1 MKKERTPRQPKV
13 WEALLALIFVIA
25 VVVAAIRTKVGIQMG
40 LAMGGC
46 TAIVFALL
54 MGNKWS
60 DIQDTVKRVVGD
72 SATTLLILLSVGMMV
87 GIWIIGGT
95 VPTLLYYGLKICSPN
110 IIVPLAF
117 VLCAITS
124 LFTGTS
130 FGSIATM
137 GLALFGVGT
146 SMGISAPL
154 MAGAVCSG
162 AFFGDKMSPL
172 SDTTLLASATS
183 GVKLF
188 DHITSLLFVTVPA
201 SLISIVVYGLLGMRY
216 ASGDVDLSAVKVLSD
231 SLLGSCHVSV
241 LMLVP
246 LLFVLVLSAMRKP
259 TIPVFAGGLVIGCIW
274 AMVFQGASLN
284 DVISAAINGFVSA
297 TGNADVDKLLSR
309 GGALSMAETI
319 FLCIGAGMFSGIF
332 ERTGVLHRLMDS
344 LCKVVKSVGGLVLSL
359 TVTGIVLM
367 FGGAGQSCTLSLPA
381 IAFRNAFDD
390 MDVNPCV
397 MSRTLECTGTVLGSI
412 VPWDASAILYTGLF
426 GVSVAQYLPFNLIAL
441 LSPILAVVT
450 AFIGFGVFKSNET
463 VHFTLK
469 CKKYDKQTGKPL

>member
-172 SDTTLLASATS
+172 SDTTNVAADMS
-183 GVKLF
+183 GTPLY
-188 DHITSLLFVTVPA
+188 DHIGSMMYTTVPA
-201 SLISIVVYGLLGMRY
+201 TVICLVLYTVLGIRN
-216 ASGDVDLSAVKVLSD
+216 ASANADLSNIELILD
-231 SLLGSCHVSV
+231 TLGANFNISV
-241 LMLVP
+241 IALVP
-246 LLFVLVLSAMRKP
+246 AVLVLLTSALKAPAVPAMLGCTAVSGVFACLLQKISLSAMLGAAMNGFSSD
-259 TIPVFAGGLVIGCIW
+259 TGV
-274 AMVFQGASLN
+274 AMV
-284 DVISAAINGFVSA
+284 
-297 TGNADVDKLLSR
+297 DKILSR
-309 GGALSMAETI
+309 GGMTSMYSTVAIIILSATM
-319 FLCIGAGMFSGIF
+319 GAVLEKSGVI
-332 ERTGVLHRLMDS
+332 DS
-344 LCKVVKSVGGLVLSL
+344 LVNNVLLKAVHKPCGLILSTMVYCYSLLLISGHQVMPIILGGRTFRPAYDRMGIQSKVL
-359 TVTGIVLM
+359 
-367 FGGAGQSCTLSLPA
+367 
-381 IAFRNAFDD
+381 
-390 MDVNPCV
+390 
-397 MSRTLECTGTVLGSI
+397 SRTLEDTCTIGAPMVPWGTSCAYMFSVLGIGIAYIPYAFLCYI
-412 VPWDASAILYTGLF
+412 VPLFAILYACTGWF
-426 GVSVAQYLPFNLIAL
+426 VWHKEPMTEEPVK
-441 LSPILAVVT
+441 V
-450 AFIGFGVFKSNET
+450 E
-463 VHFTLK
+463 
-469 CKKYDKQTGKPL
+469 

>member
-13 WEALLALIFVIA
+13 WEALLALICVIA

-60 DIQDTVKRVVGD
+60 DIQNTVKRVVGD

-110 IIVPLAF
+110 IIVPLTF

-172 SDTTLLASATS
+172 SDTTNVAADMS
-183 GVKLF
+183 GTPLY
-188 DHITSLLFVTVPA
+188 DHIGSMMYTTVPA
-201 SLISIVVYGLLGMRY
+201 TVICLVLYTVLGIRN
-216 ASGDVDLSAVKVLSD
+216 ASANADLSNIELILD
-231 SLLGSCHVSV
+231 TLGANFNISV
-241 LMLVP
+241 IALVP
-246 LLFVLVLSAMRKP
+246 AVLVLLTSALKAPAVPAMLGCTAVSGVFACLLQKISLSAMLGAAMNGFSSD
-259 TIPVFAGGLVIGCIW
+259 TGV
-274 AMVFQGASLN
+274 AMV
-284 DVISAAINGFVSA
+284 
-297 TGNADVDKLLSR
+297 DKILSR
-309 GGALSMAETI
+309 GGMTSMYSTVAIIILSATM
-319 FLCIGAGMFSGIF
+319 GAVLEKSGVI
-332 ERTGVLHRLMDS
+332 DS
-344 LCKVVKSVGGLVLSL
+344 LVNNVLLKAVHKPCGLILSTMVYCYSLLLISGHQVMPIILGGRTFRPAYDRMGIHSKVL
-359 TVTGIVLM
+359 
-367 FGGAGQSCTLSLPA
+367 
-381 IAFRNAFDD
+381 
-390 MDVNPCV
+390 
-397 MSRTLECTGTVLGSI
+397 SRTLEDTCTIGAPMVPWGTSCAYMFSVLGIGIAYIPYAFLCYI
-412 VPWDASAILYTGLF
+412 VPLFAILYACTGWF
-426 GVSVAQYLPFNLIAL
+426 VWHKEPMTEEPVKA
-441 LSPILAVVT
+441 
-450 AFIGFGVFKSNET
+450 E
-463 VHFTLK
+463 
-469 CKKYDKQTGKPL
+469 

>member
-13 WEALLALIFVIA
+13 WEALLALIVVIA

-95 VPTLLYYGLKICSPN
+95 VPTLLYYDLKICSPN

-172 SDTTLLASATS
+172 SDTTNVAADMS
-183 GVKLF
+183 GTPLY
-188 DHITSLLFVTVPA
+188 DHIGSMMYTTVPA
-201 SLISIVVYGLLGMRY
+201 TVICLVLYTVLGIRN
-216 ASGDVDLSAVKVLSD
+216 ASANADLSNIELILD
-231 SLLGSCHVSV
+231 TLGANFNISV
-241 LMLVP
+241 VALVP
-246 LLFVLVLSAMRKP
+246 AVLVLLTSALKVPAVPAMLGCTAVSGVFACLLQKISLSAMLGAAMNGFSSD
-259 TIPVFAGGLVIGCIW
+259 TGV
-274 AMVFQGASLN
+274 AMV
-284 DVISAAINGFVSA
+284 
-297 TGNADVDKLLSR
+297 DKILSR
-309 GGALSMAETI
+309 GGMTSMYSTVAIIILSATM
-319 FLCIGAGMFSGIF
+319 GAVLEKSGVI
-332 ERTGVLHRLMDS
+332 DS
-344 LCKVVKSVGGLVLSL
+344 LVNNVLLKAVHKPCGLILSTMVYCYSLLLISGHQVMPIILGGRTFRPAYDRMGIQSKVL
-359 TVTGIVLM
+359 
-367 FGGAGQSCTLSLPA
+367 
-381 IAFRNAFDD
+381 
-390 MDVNPCV
+390 
-397 MSRTLECTGTVLGSI
+397 SRTLEDTCTIGAPMVPWGTSCAYMFSVLGIGIAYIPYAFLCYI
-412 VPWDASAILYTGLF
+412 VPLFAILYACTGWF
-426 GVSVAQYLPFNLIAL
+426 VWHKEPMTEEPVKA
-441 LSPILAVVT
+441 
-450 AFIGFGVFKSNET
+450 E
-463 VHFTLK
+463 
-469 CKKYDKQTGKPL
+469 

>member
-60 DIQDTVKRVVGD
+60 DIQDTIKRVVGD

-110 IIVPLAF
+110 IIVPLTF

-172 SDTTLLASATS
+172 SDTTNVAADMS
-183 GVKLF
+183 GTPLY
-188 DHITSLLFVTVPA
+188 DHIGSMMYTTVPA
-201 SLISIVVYGLLGMRY
+201 TVICLVLYTVLGIRN
-216 ASGDVDLSAVKVLSD
+216 ASANADLSNIEMILD
-231 SLLGSCHVSV
+231 TLGANFNISV
-241 LMLVP
+241 IALVP
-246 LLFVLVLSAMRKP
+246 AVLVLLTSALKVPAVPAMLGCTAVSGVFACLLQKISLSAMLGAAMNGFSSD
-259 TIPVFAGGLVIGCIW
+259 TGV
-274 AMVFQGASLN
+274 AMV
-284 DVISAAINGFVSA
+284 
-297 TGNADVDKLLSR
+297 DKILSR
-309 GGALSMAETI
+309 GGMTSMYSTVAIIILSATM
-319 FLCIGAGMFSGIF
+319 GAVLEKSGVI
-332 ERTGVLHRLMDS
+332 DS
-344 LCKVVKSVGGLVLSL
+344 LVNNVLLKAVHKPCGLILSTMVYCYSLLLISGHQVMPIILGGRTFRPAYDRMGIQSKVL
-359 TVTGIVLM
+359 
-367 FGGAGQSCTLSLPA
+367 
-381 IAFRNAFDD
+381 
-390 MDVNPCV
+390 
-397 MSRTLECTGTVLGSI
+397 SRTLEDTCTIGAPMVPWGTSCAYMFSVLGIGIAYIPYAFLCYI
-412 VPWDASAILYTGLF
+412 VPLFAILYACTGWF
-426 GVSVAQYLPFNLIAL
+426 VWHKE
-441 LSPILAVVT
+441 PITEEPVKA
-450 AFIGFGVFKSNET
+450 E
-463 VHFTLK
+463 
-469 CKKYDKQTGKPL
+469 

>member
-1 MKKERTPRQPKV
+1 
-13 WEALLALIFVIA
+13 
-25 VVVAAIRTKVGIQMG
+25 MG

-172 SDTTLLASATS
+172 SDTTNVAADMS
-183 GVKLF
+183 GTPLY
-188 DHITSLLFVTVPA
+188 DHIGSMMYTTVPA
-201 SLISIVVYGLLGMRY
+201 TVICLILYTVLGIRN
-216 ASGDVDLSAVKVLSD
+216 ASANADLSNIELILD
-231 SLLGSCHVSV
+231 TLGANFNISV
-241 LMLVP
+241 IALVP
-246 LLFVLVLSAMRKP
+246 AVLVLLTSALNVPAVPAMLGCTAISGVFACLLQKISLSAMLGAAMNGFSSD
-259 TIPVFAGGLVIGCIW
+259 TGV
-274 AMVFQGASLN
+274 AMV
-284 DVISAAINGFVSA
+284 
-297 TGNADVDKLLSR
+297 DKILSR
-309 GGALSMAETI
+309 GGMTSMYSTVAIIILSATM
-319 FLCIGAGMFSGIF
+319 GAVLEKSGVI
-332 ERTGVLHRLMDS
+332 DS
-344 LCKVVKSVGGLVLSL
+344 LVNNVLLKAVHKPCGLILSTMVYCYSLLLISGHQVMPIILGGRTFRPAYDRMGIQSKVL
-359 TVTGIVLM
+359 
-367 FGGAGQSCTLSLPA
+367 
-381 IAFRNAFDD
+381 
-390 MDVNPCV
+390 
-397 MSRTLECTGTVLGSI
+397 SRTLEDTCTIGAPMVPWGTSCAYMFSVLGIGIAYIPYAFLCYI
-412 VPWDASAILYTGLF
+412 VPLFAILYACTGWF
-426 GVSVAQYLPFNLIAL
+426 VWHKEPMTEEPVKA
-441 LSPILAVVT
+441 
-450 AFIGFGVFKSNET
+450 E
-463 VHFTLK
+463 
-469 CKKYDKQTGKPL
+469 

>member
-172 SDTTLLASATS
+172 SDTTNVAADMS
-183 GVKLF
+183 GTPLY
-188 DHITSLLFVTVPA
+188 DHIGSMMYTTVPA
-201 SLISIVVYGLLGMRY
+201 TVICLILYTVLGIRN
-216 ASGDVDLSAVKVLSD
+216 ASANADLSNIELILD
-231 SLLGSCHVSV
+231 TLGANFNISV
-241 LMLVP
+241 IALVP
-246 LLFVLVLSAMRKP
+246 AVLVLLTSALKAPAVPAMLGCTAVSGVFACLLQKISLSAMLGAAMNGFSSN
-259 TIPVFAGGLVIGCIW
+259 TGV
-274 AMVFQGASLN
+274 AMV
-284 DVISAAINGFVSA
+284 
-297 TGNADVDKLLSR
+297 DKILSR
-309 GGALSMAETI
+309 GGMTSMYSTVAIIILSATM
-319 FLCIGAGMFSGIF
+319 GAVLEKSGVI
-332 ERTGVLHRLMDS
+332 DS
-344 LCKVVKSVGGLVLSL
+344 LVNNVLLKAVHKPCGLILSTMVYCYSLLLISGHQVMPIILGGRTFRPAYDRMGIQSKVL
-359 TVTGIVLM
+359 
-367 FGGAGQSCTLSLPA
+367 
-381 IAFRNAFDD
+381 
-390 MDVNPCV
+390 
-397 MSRTLECTGTVLGSI
+397 SRTLEDTCTIGAPMVPWGTSCAYMFSVLGIGIACIPYAFLCYI
-412 VPWDASAILYTGLF
+412 VPLFAILYACTGWF
-426 GVSVAQYLPFNLIAL
+426 VWHKEPMTEEPVKA
-441 LSPILAVVT
+441 
-450 AFIGFGVFKSNET
+450 E
-463 VHFTLK
+463 
-469 CKKYDKQTGKPL
+469 

>member
-60 DIQDTVKRVVGD
+60 DIQDTIKRVVGD

-110 IIVPLAF
+110 IIVPLTF

-172 SDTTLLASATS
+172 SDTTNVAADMS
-183 GVKLF
+183 GTPLY
-188 DHITSLLFVTVPA
+188 DHIGSMMYTTVPA
-201 SLISIVVYGLLGMRY
+201 TVICLVLYTVLGIRN
-216 ASGDVDLSAVKVLSD
+216 ASANADLSNIELILD
-231 SLLGSCHVSV
+231 TLGANFNISV
-241 LMLVP
+241 IALVP
-246 LLFVLVLSAMRKP
+246 AVLVLLTSALKVPAVPAMLGCTAVSGVFACLLQKVSLSAMLGAAMNGFSSD
-259 TIPVFAGGLVIGCIW
+259 TGV
-274 AMVFQGASLN
+274 AMV
-284 DVISAAINGFVSA
+284 
-297 TGNADVDKLLSR
+297 DKILSR
-309 GGALSMAETI
+309 GGMTSMYSTVAIIILSATM
-319 FLCIGAGMFSGIF
+319 GAVLEKSGVI
-332 ERTGVLHRLMDS
+332 DS
-344 LCKVVKSVGGLVLSL
+344 LVNNVLLKTVHKPCGLILSTMVYCYSLLLISGHQVMPIILGGRTFRPAYDRMGIQSKVL
-359 TVTGIVLM
+359 
-367 FGGAGQSCTLSLPA
+367 
-381 IAFRNAFDD
+381 
-390 MDVNPCV
+390 
-397 MSRTLECTGTVLGSI
+397 SRTLEDTCTIGAPMVPWGTSCAYMFSVLGIGIAYIPYAFLCYI
-412 VPWDASAILYTGLF
+412 VPLFAILYACTGWF
-426 GVSVAQYLPFNLIAL
+426 VWHKEPMTEEPAKA
-441 LSPILAVVT
+441 
-450 AFIGFGVFKSNET
+450 E
-463 VHFTLK
+463 
-469 CKKYDKQTGKPL
+469 

>member
-13 WEALLALIFVIA
+13 WEALLALIVVIA

-172 SDTTLLASATS
+172 SDTTNVAADMS
-183 GVKLF
+183 GTPLY
-188 DHITSLLFVTVPA
+188 DHIGSMMYTTVPA
-201 SLISIVVYGLLGMRY
+201 TVICLVLYTVLGIRN
-216 ASGDVDLSAVKVLSD
+216 ASANADLSNIELILD
-231 SLLGSCHVSV
+231 TLGANFNISV
-241 LMLVP
+241 VALVP
-246 LLFVLVLSAMRKP
+246 AVLVLLTSALKVPAVPAMLGCTAVSGVFACLLQKISLSAMLGAAMNGFSSD
-259 TIPVFAGGLVIGCIW
+259 TGV
-274 AMVFQGASLN
+274 AMV
-284 DVISAAINGFVSA
+284 
-297 TGNADVDKLLSR
+297 DKILSR
-309 GGALSMAETI
+309 GCMTSMYSTVAIIILSATMGAVLEK
-319 FLCIGAGMFSGIF
+319 SGVI
-332 ERTGVLHRLMDS
+332 DS
-344 LCKVVKSVGGLVLSL
+344 LVNNVLLKAVHKPCGLILSTMVYCYSLLLISGHQVMPIILGGRTFRPAYDRMGIQSKVL
-359 TVTGIVLM
+359 
-367 FGGAGQSCTLSLPA
+367 
-381 IAFRNAFDD
+381 
-390 MDVNPCV
+390 
-397 MSRTLECTGTVLGSI
+397 SRTLEDTCTIGAPMVPWGTSCAYMFSVLGIGIAYIPYAFLCYI
-412 VPWDASAILYTGLF
+412 VPLFAILYACTGWF
-426 GVSVAQYLPFNLIAL
+426 VWHKEPMTEEPVKA
-441 LSPILAVVT
+441 
-450 AFIGFGVFKSNET
+450 E
-463 VHFTLK
+463 
-469 CKKYDKQTGKPL
+469 

>member
-172 SDTTLLASATS
+172 SDTTNVAADMS
-183 GVKLF
+183 GTPLY
-188 DHITSLLFVTVPA
+188 DHIGSMMYTTVPA
-201 SLISIVVYGLLGMRY
+201 TVICLVLYTVLGIRN
-216 ASGDVDLSAVKVLSD
+216 ASANADLSNIELILD
-231 SLLGSCHVSV
+231 TLGANFNISV
-241 LMLVP
+241 IALVP
-246 LLFVLVLSAMRKP
+246 AVLVLLTSALKVPAVPAMLGCTAVSGVFACLLQKISLSAMLGAAMNGFSSD
-259 TIPVFAGGLVIGCIW
+259 TGV
-274 AMVFQGASLN
+274 AMV
-284 DVISAAINGFVSA
+284 
-297 TGNADVDKLLSR
+297 DKILSR
-309 GGALSMAETI
+309 GGMTSMYSTVAIIILSATM
-319 FLCIGAGMFSGIF
+319 GAVLEKSGVI
-332 ERTGVLHRLMDS
+332 DS
-344 LCKVVKSVGGLVLSL
+344 LVNNVLLKAVHKPCGLILSTMIYCYSLLLISGHQVMPIILGGRTFRPAYDRMGIQSKVL
-359 TVTGIVLM
+359 
-367 FGGAGQSCTLSLPA
+367 
-381 IAFRNAFDD
+381 
-390 MDVNPCV
+390 
-397 MSRTLECTGTVLGSI
+397 SRTLEDTCTIGAPMVPWGTSCAYMFSVLGIGIAYIPYAFLCYI
-412 VPWDASAILYTGLF
+412 VPLFAILYACTGWF
-426 GVSVAQYLPFNLIAL
+426 VWHKEPMTEEPAKA
-441 LSPILAVVT
+441 
-450 AFIGFGVFKSNET
+450 E
-463 VHFTLK
+463 
-469 CKKYDKQTGKPL
+469 

>member
-110 IIVPLAF
+110 IIVPLPF

-172 SDTTLLASATS
+172 SDTTNVAADMS
-183 GVKLF
+183 GTPLY
-188 DHITSLLFVTVPA
+188 DHIGSMMYTTVPA
-201 SLISIVVYGLLGMRY
+201 TVICLVLYTVLGIRN
-216 ASGDVDLSAVKVLSD
+216 ASANADLSNIELILD
-231 SLLGSCHVSV
+231 TLGANFNISV
-241 LMLVP
+241 VALVP
-246 LLFVLVLSAMRKP
+246 AVLVLLTSALKVPAVPAMLGCTAVSGVFACLLQKISLSAMLGAAMNGFSSD
-259 TIPVFAGGLVIGCIW
+259 TGV
-274 AMVFQGASLN
+274 AMV
-284 DVISAAINGFVSA
+284 
-297 TGNADVDKLLSR
+297 DKILSR
-309 GGALSMAETI
+309 GGMTSMYSTVAIIILSATM
-319 FLCIGAGMFSGIF
+319 GAVLEKSGVI
-332 ERTGVLHRLMDS
+332 DS
-344 LCKVVKSVGGLVLSL
+344 LVNNVLLKAVHKPCGLILSTMVYCYSLLLISGHQVMPIILGGRTFRPAYDRMGIQSKVL
-359 TVTGIVLM
+359 
-367 FGGAGQSCTLSLPA
+367 
-381 IAFRNAFDD
+381 
-390 MDVNPCV
+390 
-397 MSRTLECTGTVLGSI
+397 SRTLEDTCTIGAPMVPWGTSCAYMFSVLGIGIAYIPYAFLCYI
-412 VPWDASAILYTGLF
+412 VPLFAILYACTGWF
-426 GVSVAQYLPFNLIAL
+426 VWHKEPMTEEPVKA
-441 LSPILAVVT
+441 
-450 AFIGFGVFKSNET
+450 E
-463 VHFTLK
+463 
-469 CKKYDKQTGKPL
+469 

>member
-13 WEALLALIFVIA
+13 WEALLALIVVIA

-172 SDTTLLASATS
+172 SDTTNVAADMS
-183 GVKLF
+183 GTPLY
-188 DHITSLLFVTVPA
+188 DHIGSMMYTTVPA
-201 SLISIVVYGLLGMRY
+201 TVICLVLYTVLGIRN
-216 ASGDVDLSAVKVLSD
+216 ASANADLSNIELILD
-231 SLLGSCHVSV
+231 TLGANFNISV
-241 LMLVP
+241 IALVP
-246 LLFVLVLSAMRKP
+246 AVLVLLTSALKAPAVPAMLGCTAISGVFACLLQKISLSAMLGAAMNGFSSD
-259 TIPVFAGGLVIGCIW
+259 TGV
-274 AMVFQGASLN
+274 AMV
-284 DVISAAINGFVSA
+284 
-297 TGNADVDKLLSR
+297 DKILSR
-309 GGALSMAETI
+309 GGMTSMYSTVAIIILSATM
-319 FLCIGAGMFSGIF
+319 GAVL
-332 ERTGVLHRLMDS
+332 EKNGVIDS
-344 LCKVVKSVGGLVLSL
+344 LVNNVLLKAVHKPCGLILSTMVYCYSLLLISGHQVMPIILGGRTFRPAYDRMGIQSKVL
-359 TVTGIVLM
+359 
-367 FGGAGQSCTLSLPA
+367 
-381 IAFRNAFDD
+381 
-390 MDVNPCV
+390 
-397 MSRTLECTGTVLGSI
+397 SRTLEDTCTIGAPMVPWGTSCAYMFSVLGIGIAYIPYAFLCYI
-412 VPWDASAILYTGLF
+412 VPLFAILYACTGWF
-426 GVSVAQYLPFNLIAL
+426 VWHKEPMTEEPVKA
-441 LSPILAVVT
+441 
-450 AFIGFGVFKSNET
+450 E
-463 VHFTLK
+463 
-469 CKKYDKQTGKPL
+469 

>member
-25 VVVAAIRTKVGIQMG
+25 VVVAAIRTKVGIQIG

-172 SDTTLLASATS
+172 SDTTNVAADMS
-183 GVKLF
+183 GTPLY
-188 DHITSLLFVTVPA
+188 DHIGSMMYTTVPA
-201 SLISIVVYGLLGMRY
+201 TVICLVLYTVLGIRN
-216 ASGDVDLSAVKVLSD
+216 ASANADLSNIELILD
-231 SLLGSCHVSV
+231 TLGANFNISV
-241 LMLVP
+241 IALVP
-246 LLFVLVLSAMRKP
+246 AVLVLLTSALKAPAVPAMLGCTAVSGVFACLLQKISLSAMLGAAMNGFSSD
-259 TIPVFAGGLVIGCIW
+259 TGV
-274 AMVFQGASLN
+274 AMV
-284 DVISAAINGFVSA
+284 
-297 TGNADVDKLLSR
+297 DKILSR
-309 GGALSMAETI
+309 GGMTSMYSTVAIIILSATM
-319 FLCIGAGMFSGIF
+319 GAVLEKSGVI
-332 ERTGVLHRLMDS
+332 DS
-344 LCKVVKSVGGLVLSL
+344 LVNNVLLKAVHKPCGLILSTMVYCYSLLLISGHQVMPIILGGRTFRPAYDRMGIQSKVL
-359 TVTGIVLM
+359 
-367 FGGAGQSCTLSLPA
+367 
-381 IAFRNAFDD
+381 
-390 MDVNPCV
+390 
-397 MSRTLECTGTVLGSI
+397 SRTLEDTCTIGAPMVPWGTSCAYMFSVLGIGIAYIPYAFLCYI
-412 VPWDASAILYTGLF
+412 VPLFAILYACTGWF
-426 GVSVAQYLPFNLIAL
+426 VWHKEPMTEEPVKA
-441 LSPILAVVT
+441 
-450 AFIGFGVFKSNET
+450 E
-463 VHFTLK
+463 
-469 CKKYDKQTGKPL
+469 

>member
-110 IIVPLAF
+110 IIVPLTF

-172 SDTTLLASATS
+172 SDTTNVAADMS
-183 GVKLF
+183 GTPLY
-188 DHITSLLFVTVPA
+188 DHIDSMMYTTVPA
-201 SLISIVVYGLLGMRY
+201 TVICLVLYTVLGIRN
-216 ASGDVDLSAVKVLSD
+216 ASANADLSNIELILD
-231 SLLGSCHVSV
+231 TLGANFNISV
-241 LMLVP
+241 IALVP
-246 LLFVLVLSAMRKP
+246 AVLVLLTSALKVPAVPAMLGCTAVSGVFACLLQKISLSAMLGAAMNGFSSD
-259 TIPVFAGGLVIGCIW
+259 TGV
-274 AMVFQGASLN
+274 AMV
-284 DVISAAINGFVSA
+284 
-297 TGNADVDKLLSR
+297 DKILSR
-309 GGALSMAETI
+309 GGMTSMYSTVAIIILSATM
-319 FLCIGAGMFSGIF
+319 GAVLEKSGVI
-332 ERTGVLHRLMDS
+332 DS
-344 LCKVVKSVGGLVLSL
+344 LVNNVLLKAVHKPCGLILSTMVYCYSLLLISGHQVMPIILGGRTFRPAYDRMGIQSKVL
-359 TVTGIVLM
+359 
-367 FGGAGQSCTLSLPA
+367 
-381 IAFRNAFDD
+381 
-390 MDVNPCV
+390 
-397 MSRTLECTGTVLGSI
+397 SRTLEDTCTIGAPMVPWGTSCAYMFSVLGIGIAYIPYAFLCYI
-412 VPWDASAILYTGLF
+412 VPLFAILYACTGWF
-426 GVSVAQYLPFNLIAL
+426 VWHKEPMTEEPVKA
-441 LSPILAVVT
+441 
-450 AFIGFGVFKSNET
+450 E
-463 VHFTLK
+463 
-469 CKKYDKQTGKPL
+469 

>member
-13 WEALLALIFVIA
+13 WEALLALIVVIA

-46 TAIVFALL
+46 SAIVFALL

-172 SDTTLLASATS
+172 SDTTNVAADMS
-183 GVKLF
+183 GTPLY
-188 DHITSLLFVTVPA
+188 DHIGSMMYTTVPA
-201 SLISIVVYGLLGMRY
+201 TVICLVLYTVLGIRN
-216 ASGDVDLSAVKVLSD
+216 ASANADLSNIELILD
-231 SLLGSCHVSV
+231 TLGANFNISV
-241 LMLVP
+241 VALVP
-246 LLFVLVLSAMRKP
+246 AVLVLLTSALKVPAVPAMLGCTAVSGVFACLLQKISLSAMLGAAMNGFSSD
-259 TIPVFAGGLVIGCIW
+259 TGV
-274 AMVFQGASLN
+274 AMV
-284 DVISAAINGFVSA
+284 
-297 TGNADVDKLLSR
+297 DKILSR
-309 GGALSMAETI
+309 GGMTSMYSTVAIIILSATM
-319 FLCIGAGMFSGIF
+319 GAVLEKSGVI
-332 ERTGVLHRLMDS
+332 DS
-344 LCKVVKSVGGLVLSL
+344 LVNNVLLKAVHKPCGLILSTMVYCYSLLLISGHQVMPIILGGRTFRPAYDRMGIQSKVL
-359 TVTGIVLM
+359 
-367 FGGAGQSCTLSLPA
+367 
-381 IAFRNAFDD
+381 
-390 MDVNPCV
+390 
-397 MSRTLECTGTVLGSI
+397 SRTLEDTCTIGAPMVPWGTSCAYMFSVLGIGIAYIPYAFLCYI
-412 VPWDASAILYTGLF
+412 VPLFAILYACTGWF
-426 GVSVAQYLPFNLIAL
+426 VWHKEPMTEEPVKA
-441 LSPILAVVT
+441 
-450 AFIGFGVFKSNET
+450 E
-463 VHFTLK
+463 
-469 CKKYDKQTGKPL
+469 

>member
-13 WEALLALIFVIA
+13 WEALLALIVVIA

-172 SDTTLLASATS
+172 SDTTNVAADMS
-183 GVKLF
+183 GTPLY
-188 DHITSLLFVTVPA
+188 DHIGSMMYTTVPA
-201 SLISIVVYGLLGMRY
+201 TVICLVLYTVLGIRN
-216 ASGDVDLSAVKVLSD
+216 ASANADLSSIELILD
-231 SLLGSCHVSV
+231 TLGANFNISV
-241 LMLVP
+241 IALVP
-246 LLFVLVLSAMRKP
+246 AVLVLLTSALKVPAVPAMLGCTAVSGVFACLLQKISLSAMLGAAMNGFSSD
-259 TIPVFAGGLVIGCIW
+259 TGV
-274 AMVFQGASLN
+274 AMV
-284 DVISAAINGFVSA
+284 
-297 TGNADVDKLLSR
+297 DKILSR
-309 GGALSMAETI
+309 GGMTSMYSTVAIIILSATM
-319 FLCIGAGMFSGIF
+319 GAVLEKSGVI
-332 ERTGVLHRLMDS
+332 DS
-344 LCKVVKSVGGLVLSL
+344 LVNNVLLKAVHKPCGLILSTMVYCYSLLLISGHQVMPIILGGRTFRPAYDRMGIQSKVL
-359 TVTGIVLM
+359 
-367 FGGAGQSCTLSLPA
+367 
-381 IAFRNAFDD
+381 
-390 MDVNPCV
+390 
-397 MSRTLECTGTVLGSI
+397 SRTLEDTCTIGAPMVPWGTSCAYMFSVLGIGIAYIPYAFLCYI
-412 VPWDASAILYTGLF
+412 VPLFAILYACTGWF
-426 GVSVAQYLPFNLIAL
+426 VWHKEPMTEEPVKA
-441 LSPILAVVT
+441 
-450 AFIGFGVFKSNET
+450 E
-463 VHFTLK
+463 
-469 CKKYDKQTGKPL
+469 

>member
-13 WEALLALIFVIA
+13 WEALLALIVVIA

-172 SDTTLLASATS
+172 SDTTNVAADMS
-183 GVKLF
+183 GTPLY
-188 DHITSLLFVTVPA
+188 DHIGSMMYTTVPA
-201 SLISIVVYGLLGMRY
+201 TVICLVLYTVLGIRN
-216 ASGDVDLSAVKVLSD
+216 ASANADLSNIELILD
-231 SLLGSCHVSV
+231 TLGANFNISV
-241 LMLVP
+241 IALVP
-246 LLFVLVLSAMRKP
+246 AVLVLLTSALKVPAVPAMLGCTAVSGVFACLLQKISLSAMLGAAMNGFSSD
-259 TIPVFAGGLVIGCIW
+259 TGV
-274 AMVFQGASLN
+274 AMV
-284 DVISAAINGFVSA
+284 
-297 TGNADVDKLLSR
+297 DKILSR
-309 GGALSMAETI
+309 GGMTSMYSTVAIIILSATM
-319 FLCIGAGMFSGIF
+319 GAVLEKSGVI
-332 ERTGVLHRLMDS
+332 DS
-344 LCKVVKSVGGLVLSL
+344 LVNNVLLKAVHKPCGLILSTMVYCYSLLLISGHQVMPIILGGRTFRPAYDRMGIQSKVL
-359 TVTGIVLM
+359 
-367 FGGAGQSCTLSLPA
+367 
-381 IAFRNAFDD
+381 
-390 MDVNPCV
+390 
-397 MSRTLECTGTVLGSI
+397 SRTLEDTCTIGAPMVPWGTSCAYMFSVLGIGIAYIPYAFLCYI
-412 VPWDASAILYTGLF
+412 VPLFAILYACTGWF
-426 GVSVAQYLPFNLIAL
+426 VWHKEPMTEEPVKA
-441 LSPILAVVT
+441 
-450 AFIGFGVFKSNET
+450 E
-463 VHFTLK
+463 
-469 CKKYDKQTGKPL
+469 

>member
-13 WEALLALIFVIA
+13 WEALLALIVVIA

-154 MAGAVCSG
+154 MAGTVCSG

-172 SDTTLLASATS
+172 SDTTNVAADMS
-183 GVKLF
+183 GTPLY
-188 DHITSLLFVTVPA
+188 DHIGSMMYTTVPA
-201 SLISIVVYGLLGMRY
+201 TVICLVLYTVLGIRN
-216 ASGDVDLSAVKVLSD
+216 ASANADLSNIELILD
-231 SLLGSCHVSV
+231 TLGANFNISV
-241 LMLVP
+241 VALVP
-246 LLFVLVLSAMRKP
+246 AVLVLLTSALKVPAVPAMLGCTAVSGVFACLLQKISLSAMLGAAMNGFSSD
-259 TIPVFAGGLVIGCIW
+259 TGV
-274 AMVFQGASLN
+274 AMV
-284 DVISAAINGFVSA
+284 
-297 TGNADVDKLLSR
+297 DKILSR
-309 GGALSMAETI
+309 GGMTSMYSTVAIIILSATM
-319 FLCIGAGMFSGIF
+319 GAVLEKSGVI
-332 ERTGVLHRLMDS
+332 DS
-344 LCKVVKSVGGLVLSL
+344 LVNNVLLKAVHKPCGLILSTMVYCYSLLLISGHQVMPIILGGRTFRPAYDRMGIQSKVL
-359 TVTGIVLM
+359 
-367 FGGAGQSCTLSLPA
+367 
-381 IAFRNAFDD
+381 
-390 MDVNPCV
+390 
-397 MSRTLECTGTVLGSI
+397 SRTLEDTCTIGAPMVPWGTSCAYMFSVLGIGIAYIPYAFLCYI
-412 VPWDASAILYTGLF
+412 VPLFAILYACTGWF
-426 GVSVAQYLPFNLIAL
+426 VWHKEPMTEEPVKA
-441 LSPILAVVT
+441 
-450 AFIGFGVFKSNET
+450 E
-463 VHFTLK
+463 
-469 CKKYDKQTGKPL
+469 

>member
-13 WEALLALIFVIA
+13 WEALLALVCVIA

-110 IIVPLAF
+110 IIVPLTF

-124 LFTGTS
+124 LFTGSS

-162 AFFGDKMSPL
+162 AFFGDKLSPL
-172 SDTTLLASATS
+172 SDTTNVAADMS
-183 GVKLF
+183 GTPLY
-188 DHITSLLFVTVPA
+188 DHIGSMMYTTVPA
-201 SLISIVVYGLLGMRY
+201 TVICLVLYTVLGIRN
-216 ASGDVDLSAVKVLSD
+216 ASANADLSNIE
-231 SLLGSCHVSV
+231 
-241 LMLVP
+241 LMLDTLGANFNISVIALIP
-246 LLFVLVLSAMRKP
+246 ALLVLVTSALKVPAVPAMLGCTAVSGVFACLLQKVSLSAMLG
-259 TIPVFAGGLVIGCIW
+259 A
-274 AMVFQGASLN
+274 AM
-284 DVISAAINGFVSA
+284 NGFSSD
-297 TGNADVDKLLSR
+297 TGVVMVDKILSR
-309 GGALSMAETI
+309 GGMTSMYSTVAIIILSATM
-319 FLCIGAGMFSGIF
+319 GAVLEKSGVI
-332 ERTGVLHRLMDS
+332 DS
-344 LCKVVKSVGGLVLSL
+344 LVNNVLLKAVHKPCGLILSTMVYCYSLLLISGHQVMPIILGGRTFRPAYDRMGIQSKVL
-359 TVTGIVLM
+359 
-367 FGGAGQSCTLSLPA
+367 
-381 IAFRNAFDD
+381 
-390 MDVNPCV
+390 
-397 MSRTLECTGTVLGSI
+397 SRTLEDTCTIGAPLVPWGTSCAYMFSVLGIGIAYIPYSFLCYIVPLFSILYACTGWFVWRKE
-412 VPWDASAILYTGLF
+412 P
-426 GVSVAQYLPFNLIAL
+426 
-441 LSPILAVVT
+441 VT
-450 AFIGFGVFKSNET
+450 EEPAKAE
-463 VHFTLK
+463 
-469 CKKYDKQTGKPL
+469 

>member
-110 IIVPLAF
+110 IIVPLTF

-172 SDTTLLASATS
+172 SDTTNVAADMS
-183 GVKLF
+183 GTPLY
-188 DHITSLLFVTVPA
+188 DHIGSMMYTTVPA
-201 SLISIVVYGLLGMRY
+201 TVICLVLYTVLGIRN
-216 ASGDVDLSAVKVLSD
+216 ASANADLSNIELILD
-231 SLLGSCHVSV
+231 TLGANFNISV
-241 LMLVP
+241 IALVP
-246 LLFVLVLSAMRKP
+246 AVLVLLTSALKAPAVPAMLGCTAVSGVFACLLQKISLSAMLGAAMNGFSSD
-259 TIPVFAGGLVIGCIW
+259 TGV
-274 AMVFQGASLN
+274 AMV
-284 DVISAAINGFVSA
+284 
-297 TGNADVDKLLSR
+297 DKILSR
-309 GGALSMAETI
+309 GGMTSMYSTVAIIILSATM
-319 FLCIGAGMFSGIF
+319 GAVLEKSGVI
-332 ERTGVLHRLMDS
+332 DS
-344 LCKVVKSVGGLVLSL
+344 LVNNVLLKAVHKPCGLILSTMVYCYSLLLISGHQVMPIILGGRTFRPAYDRMGIQSKVL
-359 TVTGIVLM
+359 
-367 FGGAGQSCTLSLPA
+367 
-381 IAFRNAFDD
+381 
-390 MDVNPCV
+390 
-397 MSRTLECTGTVLGSI
+397 SRTLEDTCTIGAPMVPWGTSCAYMFSVLGIGIAYIPYAFLCYI
-412 VPWDASAILYTGLF
+412 VPLFAILYACTGWF
-426 GVSVAQYLPFNLIAL
+426 VWHKEPMTEEPVKA
-441 LSPILAVVT
+441 
-450 AFIGFGVFKSNET
+450 E
-463 VHFTLK
+463 
-469 CKKYDKQTGKPL
+469 

>member
-95 VPTLLYYGLKICSPN
+95 VPTLLYYGLKLCSPN

-172 SDTTLLASATS
+172 SDTTNVAADMS
-183 GVKLF
+183 GTPLY
-188 DHITSLLFVTVPA
+188 DHIGSMMYTTVPA
-201 SLISIVVYGLLGMRY
+201 TVICLVLYTVLGIRN
-216 ASGDVDLSAVKVLSD
+216 ASANADLSNIELILD
-231 SLLGSCHVSV
+231 TLGANFNISV
-241 LMLVP
+241 IALVP
-246 LLFVLVLSAMRKP
+246 AVLVLLTSALKVPAVPAMLGCTAVSGVFACLLQKISLSAMLGAAMNGFSSD
-259 TIPVFAGGLVIGCIW
+259 TGV
-274 AMVFQGASLN
+274 AMV
-284 DVISAAINGFVSA
+284 
-297 TGNADVDKLLSR
+297 DKILSR
-309 GGALSMAETI
+309 GGMTSMYSTVAIIILSATM
-319 FLCIGAGMFSGIF
+319 GAVLEKSGVI
-332 ERTGVLHRLMDS
+332 DS
-344 LCKVVKSVGGLVLSL
+344 LVNNVLLKAVHKPCGLILSTMIYCYSLLLISGHQVMPIILGGRTFRPAYDRMGIQSKVL
-359 TVTGIVLM
+359 
-367 FGGAGQSCTLSLPA
+367 
-381 IAFRNAFDD
+381 
-390 MDVNPCV
+390 
-397 MSRTLECTGTVLGSI
+397 SRTLEDTCTIGAPMVPWGTSCAYMFSVLGIGIAYIPYAFLCYI
-412 VPWDASAILYTGLF
+412 VPLFAILYACTGWF
-426 GVSVAQYLPFNLIAL
+426 VWHKEPMTEEPVKA
-441 LSPILAVVT
+441 
-450 AFIGFGVFKSNET
+450 E
-463 VHFTLK
+463 
-469 CKKYDKQTGKPL
+469 

>member
-13 WEALLALIFVIA
+13 WEALLALILVIA

-172 SDTTLLASATS
+172 SDTTNVAADMS
-183 GVKLF
+183 GTPLY
-188 DHITSLLFVTVPA
+188 DHIGSMMYTTVPA
-201 SLISIVVYGLLGMRY
+201 TVICLVLYTVLGIRN
-216 ASGDVDLSAVKVLSD
+216 ASANADLSNIELILD
-231 SLLGSCHVSV
+231 TLGANFNISV
-241 LMLVP
+241 IALVP
-246 LLFVLVLSAMRKP
+246 AVLVLLTSALKAPAVPAMLGCTAVSGVFACLLQKISLSAMLGAAMNGFSSD
-259 TIPVFAGGLVIGCIW
+259 TGV
-274 AMVFQGASLN
+274 AMV
-284 DVISAAINGFVSA
+284 
-297 TGNADVDKLLSR
+297 DKILSR
-309 GGALSMAETI
+309 GGMTSMYSTVAIIILSATM
-319 FLCIGAGMFSGIF
+319 GAVLEKSGVI
-332 ERTGVLHRLMDS
+332 DS
-344 LCKVVKSVGGLVLSL
+344 LVNNVLLKAVHKPCGLILSTMVYCYSLLLISGHQVMPIILGGRTFRPAYDRMGIESKVL
-359 TVTGIVLM
+359 
-367 FGGAGQSCTLSLPA
+367 
-381 IAFRNAFDD
+381 
-390 MDVNPCV
+390 
-397 MSRTLECTGTVLGSI
+397 SRTLEDTCTIGAPLVPWGTSCAYMFSVLGIGIAYIPYSFLCYIVPLFSILYACTGWFVWRKE
-412 VPWDASAILYTGLF
+412 P
-426 GVSVAQYLPFNLIAL
+426 
-441 LSPILAVVT
+441 VT
-450 AFIGFGVFKSNET
+450 EEPAKAE
-463 VHFTLK
+463 
-469 CKKYDKQTGKPL
+469 

>member
-172 SDTTLLASATS
+172 SDTTNVAADMS
-183 GVKLF
+183 GTPLY
-188 DHITSLLFVTVPA
+188 DHIGSMMYTTVPA
-201 SLISIVVYGLLGMRY
+201 TVICLVLYTVLGIRNTS
-216 ASGDVDLSAVKVLSD
+216 ANADLSNIELILD
-231 SLLGSCHVSV
+231 TLGANFNISV
-241 LMLVP
+241 IALVP
-246 LLFVLVLSAMRKP
+246 AVLVLLTSALKAPAVPAMLGCTAVSGVFACLLQKISLSAMLGAAMNGFSSD
-259 TIPVFAGGLVIGCIW
+259 TGV
-274 AMVFQGASLN
+274 AMV
-284 DVISAAINGFVSA
+284 
-297 TGNADVDKLLSR
+297 DKILSR
-309 GGALSMAETI
+309 GGMTSMYSTVAIIILSATM
-319 FLCIGAGMFSGIF
+319 GAVLEKSGVI
-332 ERTGVLHRLMDS
+332 DS
-344 LCKVVKSVGGLVLSL
+344 LVNNVLLKAVHKPCGLILSTMVYCYSLLLISGHQVMPIILGGRTFRPAYDRMGIQSKVL
-359 TVTGIVLM
+359 
-367 FGGAGQSCTLSLPA
+367 
-381 IAFRNAFDD
+381 
-390 MDVNPCV
+390 
-397 MSRTLECTGTVLGSI
+397 SRTLEDTCTIGAPMVPWGTSCAYMFSVLGIGIAYIPYAFLCYI
-412 VPWDASAILYTGLF
+412 VPLFAILYACTGWF
-426 GVSVAQYLPFNLIAL
+426 VWHKEPMTEEPVKA
-441 LSPILAVVT
+441 
-450 AFIGFGVFKSNET
+450 E
-463 VHFTLK
+463 
-469 CKKYDKQTGKPL
+469 

>member
-172 SDTTLLASATS
+172 SDTTNVAADMS
-183 GVKLF
+183 GTPLY
-188 DHITSLLFVTVPA
+188 DHIGSMMYTTVPA
-201 SLISIVVYGLLGMRY
+201 TVICLVLYTVLVIRN
-216 ASGDVDLSAVKVLSD
+216 ASANADLSNIELILD
-231 SLLGSCHVSV
+231 TLGANFNISV
-241 LMLVP
+241 IALVP
-246 LLFVLVLSAMRKP
+246 AVLVLLTSALKAPAVPAMLGCTAISGVFACLLQKISLSAMLGAAMNGFSSD
-259 TIPVFAGGLVIGCIW
+259 TGV
-274 AMVFQGASLN
+274 AMV
-284 DVISAAINGFVSA
+284 
-297 TGNADVDKLLSR
+297 DKILSR
-309 GGALSMAETI
+309 GGMTSMYSTVAIIILSATM
-319 FLCIGAGMFSGIF
+319 GAVLEKSGVI
-332 ERTGVLHRLMDS
+332 DS
-344 LCKVVKSVGGLVLSL
+344 LVNNVLLKAVHKPCGLILSTMVYCYSLLLISGHQVMPIILGGRTFRPAYDRMGIQSKVL
-359 TVTGIVLM
+359 
-367 FGGAGQSCTLSLPA
+367 
-381 IAFRNAFDD
+381 
-390 MDVNPCV
+390 
-397 MSRTLECTGTVLGSI
+397 SRTLEDTCTIGAPMVPWGTSCAYMFSVLGIGIAYIPYAFLCYI
-412 VPWDASAILYTGLF
+412 VPLFAILYACTGWF
-426 GVSVAQYLPFNLIAL
+426 VWHKEPMTEEPVKA
-441 LSPILAVVT
+441 
-450 AFIGFGVFKSNET
+450 E
-463 VHFTLK
+463 
-469 CKKYDKQTGKPL
+469 

>member
-13 WEALLALIFVIA
+13 WEALLALIVVIA

-172 SDTTLLASATS
+172 SDTTNVAADMS
-183 GVKLF
+183 GTPLY
-188 DHITSLLFVTVPA
+188 DHIGSMMYTTVPA
-201 SLISIVVYGLLGMRY
+201 TVICLVLYTVLGIRN
-216 ASGDVDLSAVKVLSD
+216 ASANADLSNIELILD
-231 SLLGSCHVSV
+231 TLGANFNISV
-241 LMLVP
+241 IALVP
-246 LLFVLVLSAMRKP
+246 AVLVLLTSALKAPAVSAMLGC
-259 TIPVFAGGLVIGCIW
+259 TAVSGVFACLLQKISLSAMLGAAMNGFSSDTGV
-274 AMVFQGASLN
+274 AMV
-284 DVISAAINGFVSA
+284 
-297 TGNADVDKLLSR
+297 DKILSR
-309 GGALSMAETI
+309 GGMTSMYSTVAIIILSATM
-319 FLCIGAGMFSGIF
+319 GAVLEKSGVI
-332 ERTGVLHRLMDS
+332 DS
-344 LCKVVKSVGGLVLSL
+344 LVNNVLLKAVHKPCGLILSTMVYCYSLLLISGHQVMPIILGGRTFRPAYDRMGIQSKVL
-359 TVTGIVLM
+359 
-367 FGGAGQSCTLSLPA
+367 
-381 IAFRNAFDD
+381 
-390 MDVNPCV
+390 
-397 MSRTLECTGTVLGSI
+397 SRTLEDTCTIGAPMVPWGTSCAYMFSVLGIGIAYIPYAFLCYI
-412 VPWDASAILYTGLF
+412 VPLFAILYACTGWF
-426 GVSVAQYLPFNLIAL
+426 VWHKEPMTEEPAKA
-441 LSPILAVVT
+441 
-450 AFIGFGVFKSNET
+450 E
-463 VHFTLK
+463 
-469 CKKYDKQTGKPL
+469 

>member
-1 MKKERTPRQPKV
+1 
-13 WEALLALIFVIA
+13 
-25 VVVAAIRTKVGIQMG
+25 MG

-172 SDTTLLASATS
+172 SDTTNVAADMS
-183 GVKLF
+183 GTPLY
-188 DHITSLLFVTVPA
+188 DHIGSMMYTTVPA
-201 SLISIVVYGLLGMRY
+201 TVICLVLYTVLGIRN
-216 ASGDVDLSAVKVLSD
+216 ASANADLSNIELILD
-231 SLLGSCHVSV
+231 TLGANFNISV
-241 LMLVP
+241 IALVP
-246 LLFVLVLSAMRKP
+246 AVLVLLTSALKAPAVPAMLGCTAVSGVFACLLQKISLSAMLGAAMNGFSSD
-259 TIPVFAGGLVIGCIW
+259 TGV
-274 AMVFQGASLN
+274 AMV
-284 DVISAAINGFVSA
+284 
-297 TGNADVDKLLSR
+297 DKILSR
-309 GGALSMAETI
+309 GGMTSMYSTVAIIILSATM
-319 FLCIGAGMFSGIF
+319 GAVLEKSGVI
-332 ERTGVLHRLMDS
+332 DS
-344 LCKVVKSVGGLVLSL
+344 LVNNVLLKAVHKPCGLILSTMVYCYSLLLISGHQVMPIILGGRTFRPAYDRMGIQSKVL
-359 TVTGIVLM
+359 
-367 FGGAGQSCTLSLPA
+367 
-381 IAFRNAFDD
+381 
-390 MDVNPCV
+390 
-397 MSRTLECTGTVLGSI
+397 SRTLEDTCTIGAPMVPWGTSCAYMFSVLGIGIAYIPYAFLCYI
-412 VPWDASAILYTGLF
+412 VPLFAILYACTGWF
-426 GVSVAQYLPFNLIAL
+426 VWHKEPMTEEPAKA
-441 LSPILAVVT
+441 
-450 AFIGFGVFKSNET
+450 E
-463 VHFTLK
+463 
-469 CKKYDKQTGKPL
+469 

>member
-172 SDTTLLASATS
+172 SDSTNVAADMS
-183 GVKLF
+183 GTPLY
-188 DHITSLLFVTVPA
+188 DHIGSMMYTTVPA
-201 SLISIVVYGLLGMRY
+201 TVICLILYTVLGIRN
-216 ASGDVDLSAVKVLSD
+216 ASANADLSNIELILD
-231 SLLGSCHVSV
+231 TLGANFNISV
-241 LMLVP
+241 IALVP
-246 LLFVLVLSAMRKP
+246 AVLVLLTSALKVPAVPAMLGCTAISGVFACLLQKISLSAMLGAAMNGFSSD
-259 TIPVFAGGLVIGCIW
+259 TGV
-274 AMVFQGASLN
+274 AMV
-284 DVISAAINGFVSA
+284 
-297 TGNADVDKLLSR
+297 DKILSR
-309 GGALSMAETI
+309 GGMTSMYSTVAIIILSATM
-319 FLCIGAGMFSGIF
+319 GAVLEKSGVI
-332 ERTGVLHRLMDS
+332 DS
-344 LCKVVKSVGGLVLSL
+344 LVNNVLLKAVHKPCGLILSTMVYCYSLLLISGHQVMPIILGGRTFRPAYDRMGIQSKVL
-359 TVTGIVLM
+359 
-367 FGGAGQSCTLSLPA
+367 
-381 IAFRNAFDD
+381 
-390 MDVNPCV
+390 
-397 MSRTLECTGTVLGSI
+397 SRTLEDTCTIGAPMVPWGTSCAYMFSVLGIGIAYIPYAFLCYI
-412 VPWDASAILYTGLF
+412 VPLFAILYACTGWF
-426 GVSVAQYLPFNLIAL
+426 VWHKEPMTEEPVKA
-441 LSPILAVVT
+441 
-450 AFIGFGVFKSNET
+450 E
-463 VHFTLK
+463 
-469 CKKYDKQTGKPL
+469 

>member
-110 IIVPLAF
+110 IIVPLTF

-172 SDTTLLASATS
+172 SDTTNVAADMS
-183 GVKLF
+183 GTPLY
-188 DHITSLLFVTVPA
+188 DHIGSMMYTTVPA
-201 SLISIVVYGLLGMRY
+201 TVICLVLYTVLGIRN
-216 ASGDVDLSAVKVLSD
+216 ASANADLSNIELILD
-231 SLLGSCHVSV
+231 TLGANFNISV
-241 LMLVP
+241 IALVP
-246 LLFVLVLSAMRKP
+246 AVLVLLTSALKVPAVPAMLGCTAVSGVFACLLQKISLSAMLGAAMNGFSSD
-259 TIPVFAGGLVIGCIW
+259 TGV
-274 AMVFQGASLN
+274 AMV
-284 DVISAAINGFVSA
+284 
-297 TGNADVDKLLSR
+297 DKILSR
-309 GGALSMAETI
+309 GGMTSMYSTVAIIILSATM
-319 FLCIGAGMFSGIF
+319 GAVLEKSGVI
-332 ERTGVLHRLMDS
+332 DS
-344 LCKVVKSVGGLVLSL
+344 LVNNVLLKAVHKPCGLILSTMVYCYSLLLISGHQVMPIILGGRTFRPAYDRMGIQSKVL
-359 TVTGIVLM
+359 
-367 FGGAGQSCTLSLPA
+367 
-381 IAFRNAFDD
+381 
-390 MDVNPCV
+390 
-397 MSRTLECTGTVLGSI
+397 SRTLEDTCTIGAPMVPWGTSCAYMFSVLGIGIAYIPYAFLCYI
-412 VPWDASAILYTGLF
+412 VPLFAILYACTGWF
-426 GVSVAQYLPFNLIAL
+426 VWHKEPMTEEPAKA
-441 LSPILAVVT
+441 
-450 AFIGFGVFKSNET
+450 E
-463 VHFTLK
+463 
-469 CKKYDKQTGKPL
+469 

>member
-13 WEALLALIFVIA
+13 WEALLALIVVIA

-172 SDTTLLASATS
+172 SDTTNVAADMS
-183 GVKLF
+183 GTPLY
-188 DHITSLLFVTVPA
+188 DHIGSMMYTTVPA
-201 SLISIVVYGLLGMRY
+201 TVICLVLYTVLGIRN
-216 ASGDVDLSAVKVLSD
+216 ASANADLSNIELILD
-231 SLLGSCHVSV
+231 TLGANFNISV
-241 LMLVP
+241 IALVP
-246 LLFVLVLSAMRKP
+246 AVLVLLTSALKVPAVPAMLGCTAISGVFACLLQKISLSAMLGAAMNGFSSD
-259 TIPVFAGGLVIGCIW
+259 TGV
-274 AMVFQGASLN
+274 AMV
-284 DVISAAINGFVSA
+284 
-297 TGNADVDKLLSR
+297 DKILSR
-309 GGALSMAETI
+309 GGMTSMYSTVAIIILSATM
-319 FLCIGAGMFSGIF
+319 GAVLEKSGVI
-332 ERTGVLHRLMDS
+332 DS
-344 LCKVVKSVGGLVLSL
+344 LVNNVLLKAVHKPCGLILSTMVYCYSLLLISGHQVMPIILGGRTFRPAYDRMGIQSKVL
-359 TVTGIVLM
+359 
-367 FGGAGQSCTLSLPA
+367 
-381 IAFRNAFDD
+381 
-390 MDVNPCV
+390 
-397 MSRTLECTGTVLGSI
+397 SRTLEDTCTIGAPMVPWGTSCAYMFSVLGIGIAYIPYAFLCYI
-412 VPWDASAILYTGLF
+412 VPLFAILYACTGWF
-426 GVSVAQYLPFNLIAL
+426 VWHKEPMTEEPAKA
-441 LSPILAVVT
+441 
-450 AFIGFGVFKSNET
+450 E
-463 VHFTLK
+463 
-469 CKKYDKQTGKPL
+469 